1 MISFLKRYRV
11 FLGLCAL
18 NFVLLVA
25 EPSTGR
31 KALALSAENL
41 LEMLSFLP
49 PIFVLL
55 GLLDVWI
62 DRETMMRFMGDSSG
76 LKGHLIAFALGSA
89 AAGPLYAAFPVVG
102 VLLKKNASMM
112 NVFIFVGAWSTTKIP
127 LLVFESATLGIRFM
141 ALRFFFNVIGIAVIA
156 WIMKNEAGKYKAV
169 VNENDGSR

>member
-1 MISFLKRYRV
+1 MIALMKRYRI
-11 FLGLCAL
+11 FIGLCLL
-18 NFVLLVA
+18 NAVLLIA
-25 EPSTGR
+25 EPATGQ
-31 KALALSAENL
+31 KAMALTMENL

-62 DRETMMRFMGDSSG
+62 DRETMMRFMGDNSG
-76 LKGHLIAFALGSA
+76 LRGHLLAFALGSA

-141 ALRFFFNVIGIAVIA
+141 ALRFFFNVIGIIVIA
-156 WIMKNEAGKYKAV
+156 WIMKNEAERHRAKLQ
-169 VNENDGSR
+169 

>member
-1 MISFLKRYRV
+1 MIDLLKRYRV
-11 FLGLCAL
+11 FLGLCLL
-18 NFVLLVA
+18 NAALLVA
-25 EPSTGR
+25 EPATGR
-31 KALALSAENL
+31 KAMALTMDNL

-62 DRETMMRFMGDSSG
+62 DRETMMRFMGDKSG
-76 LKGHLIAFALGSA
+76 LRGHLLAFALGSA

-141 ALRFFFNVIGIAVIA
+141 ALRFIFNVIGIVVIA
-156 WIMKNEAGKYKAV
+156 WIMKNEANRHKAV
-169 VNENDGSR
+169 LK

>member
-1 MISFLKRYRV
+1 MIALLKRYRV
-11 FLGLCAL
+11 FLGLCLL
-18 NFVLLVA
+18 NAVLLVA
-25 EPSTGR
+25 EPATGH
-31 KALALSAENL
+31 KAIALTMDNL

-62 DRETMMRFMGDSSG
+62 DRETMMRFMGDNSG
-76 LKGHLIAFALGSA
+76 LRGHLLAFALGSA

-112 NVFIFVGAWSTTKIP
+112 NVFIFIGAWSTTKIP

-141 ALRFFFNVIGIAVIA
+141 ALRFIFNVIGIVVIA
-156 WIMKNEAGKYKAV
+156 WIMKNEAERHKAALK
-169 VNENDGSR
+169 RQ

>member
-1 MISFLKRYRV
+1 MIALLKRYRV
-11 FLGLCAL
+11 FLGLCLL
-18 NFVLLVA
+18 NAVLLVA
-25 EPSTGR
+25 EPATGH
-31 KALALSAENL
+31 KAIALTMDNL

-62 DRETMMRFMGDSSG
+62 DRETMMRFMGDNSG
-76 LKGHLIAFALGSA
+76 LRGHLLAFALGSA

-156 WIMKNEAGKYKAV
+156 WIMKNEAKRHTAFLK
-169 VNENDGSR
+169 

>member
-1 MISFLKRYRV
+1 MIALLKRYRV
-11 FLGLCAL
+11 FLGLCLL
-18 NFVLLVA
+18 NAVLLVA
-25 EPSTGR
+25 EPATGQ
-31 KALALSAENL
+31 KAIALTMENL

-62 DRETMMRFMGDSSG
+62 DRETMMRFMGDNSG
-76 LKGHLIAFALGSA
+76 LRGHLLAFALGSA

-112 NVFIFVGAWSTTKIP
+112 NVFIFLGAWSTTKIP

-141 ALRFFFNVIGIAVIA
+141 VLRFIFNVIGIVVIA
-156 WIMKNEAGKYKAV
+156 WIMKNEAKRHKAFLK
-169 VNENDGSR
+169 